1 MARPISQAG
10 MDALRAELGNLKDFE
25 RPPVMLAV
33 QAARDLGDLKENDE
47 YQSARSRQRLID
59 RRIRELECLIK
70 DSRVMDICGIVGD
83 AVVFG
88 AVVELEDEAGRR
100 VSYQLLSDTESDIA
114 AGKISVSSPIGRALL
129 GKKKG
134 DLVEINVPSGKR
146 EFEIISVKFA

>member
-1 MARPISQAG
+1 